1 VTQTPRGGPAAG
13 RTLGGANGAADDGGA
28 APDAKTGRR
37 RTLNEAAHKLGYW
50 EVTPAPAPATG
61 GGSKFKGQDEE
72 RDVVAHAGRLVL
84 ALGALGIV
92 YGDLGTSPLYTMQ
105 AIFQQHRDAATV
117 NPAGVYGAASLIFWS
132 LTIVVSIKYAIFV
145 MRAHNRGD
153 GGVMALTALIQRRKL
168 GRTAVLVSLG
178 IFGAGLFLGDGMIT
192 PAISVT
198 SAVEGLKGVSPSLSS
213 AVVPIAL
220 GIMAV
225 LFAAQ
230 RFGTGGVGW
239 MFGPV
244 ILLWFVII
252 GLLGAKEVAAHP
264 GVIQGLSPSWG
275 IRFLVDHGAA
285 AFLTLGSVVLCV
297 TGAEALYA
305 DRGHFGAGPIR
316 FTWFFIV
323 FPAVLLN
330 YLGQGALIL
339 AHPHTVN
346 GNPFYNLVPHS
357 LLIPMVVL
365 ATLATIIASQAAIT
379 GSFSVARQ
387 AVQLGFL
394 PRLNIRHTSS
404 STEGQIYVPIINWLL
419 AAGVLALIV
428 GFQRS
433 TRLTEIYGVAVTG
446 TFILD
451 TILFLAVARF
461 MWHTAK
467 WKLILM
473 GTAFLTVE
481 IAFFTSNL
489 TKISH
494 GAWIPLCAGALAS
507 LVMLTWRK
515 GREIVTR
522 NREDA
527 EGSLQDFLYKV
538 RMADPPV
545 HRVGNVA
552 VYLSPDKRT
561 TPLALKAEVE
571 HHGVFHD
578 KVLIVSIESISVP
591 HVDPADRFEVET
603 LGAGLFKILHL
614 TLRTGYRDSLDV
626 PASLA
631 LARKRGLLQR
641 NLDLEHASYFLSRIT
656 ITPERND
663 GMGRW
668 RKIIFTAMARNAASP
683 IDHFNLPVQ
692 RTVTVGS
699 QIGL

>member
-1 VTQTPRGGPAAG
+1 VTPTPRGGPAAG
-13 RTLGGANGAADDGGA
+13 RPVEGADGPADSPAA
-28 APDAKTGRR
+28 KSGRK
-37 RTLNEAAHKLGYW
+37 RTLNEAAHKLGFW
-50 EVTPAPAPATG
+50 EVTPAPAAATDG
-61 GGSKFKGQDEE
+61 HPRFKGEDEE
-72 RDVVAHAGRLVL
+72 RDVVAHAGRVVL

-105 AIFQQHRDAATV
+105 TIFQQHANAASP
-117 NPAGVYGAASLIFWS
+117 NSAGVYGAASLIFWA
-132 LTIVVSIKYAIFV
+132 LVIVVSVKYAWFV

-153 GGVMALTALIQRRKL
+153 GGVMALTALIQRRHL
-168 GRTAVLVSLG
+168 GRTALLVSLG

-192 PAISVT
+192 PAISVV
-198 SAVEGLKGVSPSLSS
+198 SAVEGLKGVSSSLSG

-220 GIMAV
+220 GIMV
-225 LFAAQ
+225 GLFGVQ

-252 GLLGAKEVAAHP
+252 GLLGAKEVVAHP
-264 GVIQGLSPSWG
+264 GVVQGLSPSYG
-275 IRFLVDHGAA
+275 VSFLVDHGLDG
-285 AFLTLGSVVLCV
+285 FLTLGSVVLCV

-316 FTWFFIV
+316 LTWFFIV
-323 FPAVLLN
+323 FPAVLLS

-339 AHPHTVN
+339 AHPHTIH

-394 PRLNIRHTSS
+394 PRLNIRHTST
-404 STEGQIYVPIINWLL
+404 STEGQIYVPLINWLL
-419 AAGVLALIV
+419 AAGVVALIV

-433 TRLTEIYGVAVTG
+433 SRLTEIYGVAVTG

-451 TILFLAVARF
+451 TVLFLAVARF
-461 MWHTAK
+461 MWRTST
-467 WKLILM
+467 WKLVLL
-473 GTAFLTVE
+473 GTMFLTVE
-481 IAFFTSNL
+481 VAFFSSNL

-522 NREDA
+522 NRSDA

-538 RMADPPV
+538 RMSDPPV

-603 LGAGLFKILHL
+603 LGAGLFKILHV

-656 ITPERND
+656 ITPERNNH

-668 RKIIFTAMARNAASP
+668 RKLIFTAMARNAASP
-683 IDHFNLPVQ
+683 IDHFNLPVN